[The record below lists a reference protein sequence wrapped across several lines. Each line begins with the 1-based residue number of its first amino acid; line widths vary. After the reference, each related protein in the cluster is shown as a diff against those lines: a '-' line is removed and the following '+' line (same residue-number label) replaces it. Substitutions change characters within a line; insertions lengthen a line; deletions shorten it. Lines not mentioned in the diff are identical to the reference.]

1 MDWNDVIIQVNPPL
15 TADDLFA
22 FYERNDICEI
32 GFGKETSVSMRTKGI

>member
-1 MDWNDVIIQVNPPL
+1 VYTSNNDVIIQVNPPL

-32 GFGKETSVSMRTKGI
+32 GLRIIF